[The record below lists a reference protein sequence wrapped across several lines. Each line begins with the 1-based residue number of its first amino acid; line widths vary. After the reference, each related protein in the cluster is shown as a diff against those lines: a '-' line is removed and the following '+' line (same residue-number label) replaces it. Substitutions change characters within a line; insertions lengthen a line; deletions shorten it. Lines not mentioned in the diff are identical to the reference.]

1 MISNYALITRDL
13 IIINSLNF
21 SLKSITNCSL
31 IFLSQILIFIPFLI
45 PCVQTCS
52 FLNFHFFY
60 CSLQHYLSKLFF
72 IFFLHLN
79 YFFFFFFLCTDNQIF
94 LIKVSS
100 TYLLLLPFT
109 CKYEVKKNR
118 SCYNHLSL
126 IIIDSIGLNTAA
138 HIFE

>member
-1 MISNYALITRDL
+1 MFTYFFISNSNLYSFPNTVCANML
-13 IIINSLNF
+13 F
-21 SLKSITNCSL
+21 
-31 IFLSQILIFIPFLI
+31 FELS
-45 PCVQTCS
+45 
-52 FLNFHFFY
+52 FFY

-79 YFFFFFFLCTDNQIF
+79 YFFFFFFICTDNQIF

-100 TYLLLLPFT
+100 TYLLLLLPFT

-138 HIFE
+138 HIFEWKEMNEWELSSKFVSSGK